1 MVDISFGKG
10 YNNLIIY
17 SFPQPEEEERRA
29 VDAGIGAENRRK
41 LRINRKFETQDPE
54 KERPNEERQV

>member
-10 YNNLIIY
+10 YNNLIIS

-41 LRINRKFETQDPE
+41 QRINRKFETQDPE
-54 KERPNEERQV
+54 KERTYEERQV